1 MSEELLAIVRNVK
14 RLAALHRV
22 GLLDTPP
29 EDTFDR
35 LTALARRILKV
46 PVAYVSLVDRDRQFF
61 KSCAGLPEPWATQRE
76 TPLSHSF
83 CKHVVASGAPLVVD
97 DARRHP
103 TVWNNLAIDE
113 LGIVAYAG
121 IPLTT
126 SDGQTIGTFCTVD
139 SQPRTWTWDEV
150 EILKDL
156 AAIVMGHI
164 ELRWIARESDAA
176 RAKAEARARTL
187 EQRVSTEGAPS

>member
-1 MSEELLAIVRNVK
+1 VSEELLRIVRNVN
-14 RLAALHRV
+14 RLAAVQRV

-35 LTALARRILKV
+35 LTNLARRILKV
-46 PVAYVSLVDRDRQFF
+46 PVAYVSLVDKDRQFF
-61 KSCAGLPEPWATQRE
+61 KSCVGLPEPWATRRE

-103 TVWNNLAIDE
+103 ALAGNPAIQD
-113 LGIVAYAG
+113 LKIAAYAG
-121 IPLTT
+121 IPLQT
-126 SDGQTIGTFCTVD
+126 SDGHTIGSFCAVD
-139 SQPRTWTWDEV
+139 TQARTWTFDDI

-156 AAIVMGHI
+156 AAIVMGDI
-164 ELRWIARESDAA
+164 ELRWLARQSDAA
-176 RAKAEARARTL
+176 RAAADSRVRTL
-187 EQRVSTEGAPS
+187 EQRLALSE